1 MSLVFSYN
9 YSPNFST
16 LRRISKSIKFIV
28 IHYTG
33 MSSQSK
39 AIKRLIDEDSKVSC
53 HFFIKKNGEVIL
65 MVPEKY
71 TAWHA
76 GISNWGKYSSL
87 NKNSIGIEIHNTGHD
102 NKYESFN
109 KKQINSL
116 IKLCLYLKKKYK
128 IKNKNI
134 VGHSDISYSRKKDPG
149 EKFPWNNLAQKKL
162 SVWHNLNDK
171 TLRKLRK
178 ISIHKKYK
186 NQFFKNL
193 KKFGYYVQNDIK
205 KKNKN
210 YLIKA
215 FQRRFRNQLI
225 NGKIDK
231 ECYEISKKLSIFI
244 KN

>member
-205 KKNKN
+205 KKK
-210 YLIKA
+210 
-215 FQRRFRNQLI
+215 
-225 NGKIDK
+225 
-231 ECYEISKKLSIFI
+231 
-244 KN
+244 

>member
-1 MSLVFSYN
+1 MN
-9 YSPNFST
+9 
-16 LRRISKSIKFIV
+16 
-28 IHYTG
+28 
-33 MSSQSK
+33 SQSK

-71 TAWHA
+71 IAWHA
-76 GISNWGKYSSL
+76 GISNWGNYSSL

-205 KKNKN
+205 KK
-210 YLIKA
+210 IK
-215 FQRRFRNQLI
+215 I
-225 NGKIDK
+225 I
-231 ECYEISKKLSIFI
+231 
-244 KN
+244 

>member
-16 LRRISKSIKFIV
+16 SRRISKSIKFIV
-28 IHYTG
+28 FHYTG
-33 MSSQSK
+33 MSSQSE
-39 AIKRLIDEDSKVSC
+39 AIKRLIDEESKVSC
-53 HFFIKKNGEVIL
+53 HFFIKKNGEIIL

-102 NKYESFN
+102 NKYENFN
-109 KKQINSL
+109 KKQITSL

-128 IKNKNI
+128 IKKKNI
-134 VGHSDISYSRKKDPG
+134 VGHSDIAYSRKKDPG
-149 EKFPWNNLAQKKL
+149 EKFPWNNLAKKKL

-178 ISIHKKYK
+178 ISIRKKYK
-186 NQFFKNL
+186 NLFFKNL
-193 KKFGYYVQNDIK
+193 KKFGYHVQNNTK

-215 FQRRFRNQLI
+215 FQSRFRNQLI

-231 ECYEISKKLSIFI
+231 ECYEISKKLSIL
-244 KN
+244 

>member
-1 MSLVFSYN
+1 MGLVFSYN

-16 LRRISKSIKFIV
+16 YRRISKSIKFIV

-33 MSSQSK
+33 MSSQSE
-39 AIKRLIDEDSKVSC
+39 AIKRLIDEESKVSC

-76 GISNWGKYSSL
+76 GISNWGSYSSL

-102 NKYESFN
+102 NKYENFN
-109 KKQINSL
+109 KKQITSL

-178 ISIHKKYK
+178 ISIHKKNK
-186 NQFFKNL
+186 NLFFINL

-231 ECYEISKKLSIFI
+231 ECYEISKKLSIL
-244 KN
+244 

>member
-16 LRRISKSIKFIV
+16 YRRISKSIKFIV

-178 ISIHKKYK
+178 ISIHKK
-186 NQFFKNL
+186 NKNL
-193 KKFGYYVQNDIK
+193 F
-205 KKNKN
+205 
-210 YLIKA
+210 
-215 FQRRFRNQLI
+215 
-225 NGKIDK
+225 
-231 ECYEISKKLSIFI
+231 FI
-244 KN
+244 KNRFLFFL

>member
-1 MSLVFSYN
+1 
-9 YSPNFST
+9 
-16 LRRISKSIKFIV
+16 
-28 IHYTG
+28 
-33 MSSQSK
+33 
-39 AIKRLIDEDSKVSC
+39 
-53 HFFIKKNGEVIL
+53 

-193 KKFGYYVQNDIK
+193 KKFVFYFLNYKK

-231 ECYEISKKLSIFI
+231 ECYEISKKLS
-244 KN
+244 NL

>member
-33 MSSQSK
+33 MNSQSK

-102 NKYESFN
+102 NKYEGFN

-162 SVWHNLNDK
+162 SVWHNLNNK

-178 ISIHKKYK
+178 ISIRKKYK
-186 NQFFKNL
+186 NQFFFKRSKLIVFVVRNFITNIFNVYNIFNNWSKN
-193 KKFGYYVQNDIK
+193 
-205 KKNKN
+205 
-210 YLIKA
+210 
-215 FQRRFRNQLI
+215 
-225 NGKIDK
+225 
-231 ECYEISKKLSIFI
+231 
-244 KN
+244 

>member
-16 LRRISKSIKFIV
+16 YRRISKSIKFIV

-149 EKFPWNNLAQKKL
+149 EKFPWNNLAQKKI

-178 ISIHKKYK
+178 ISIHKKNK
-186 NQFFKNL
+186 NLFFINL
-193 KKFGYYVQNDIK
+193 KKFGYYVQNNIK

-225 NGKIDK
+225 DGKIDK
-231 ECYEISKKLSIFI
+231 ECYEISKKLSIL
-244 KN
+244 

>member
-16 LRRISKSIKFIV
+16 YRRISKSIKFIV

-178 ISIHKKYK
+178 ISIHKKNK
-186 NQFFKNL
+186 NLFFINL

-225 NGKIDK
+225 DGKIDK
-231 ECYEISKKLSIFI
+231 ECYEISKKLSIL
-244 KN
+244 

>member
-16 LRRISKSIKFIV
+16 YRRISKSIKFIV

-178 ISIHKKYK
+178 ISIHKKNK
-186 NQFFKNL
+186 NLFFINL
-193 KKFGYYVQNDIK
+193 KKFGYYVQNNIK
-205 KKNKN
+205 KKK
-210 YLIKA
+210 
-215 FQRRFRNQLI
+215 
-225 NGKIDK
+225 
-231 ECYEISKKLSIFI
+231 
-244 KN
+244 

>member
-149 EKFPWNNLAQKKL
+149 EKFPWNNLAQKQL

-178 ISIHKKYK
+178 ISIRKKYK
-186 NQFFKNL
+186 NLFFKNL
-193 KKFGYYVQNDIK
+193 KKFGYHVQNNTK

-215 FQRRFRNQLI
+215 FQSRFRNQLI

-231 ECYEISKKLSIFI
+231 ECYEISKKLSIL
-244 KN
+244 

>member
-1 MSLVFSYN
+1 MGLVFSYN

-16 LRRISKSIKFIV
+16 SRRISKSIKFIV

-33 MSSQSK
+33 MNSQSK
-39 AIKRLIDEDSKVSC
+39 AINRLIDEDSKVSC

-71 TAWHA
+71 IAWHA
-76 GISNWGKYSSL
+76 GISNWGNYSSL

-231 ECYEISKKLSIFI
+231 ECYEISKKLSIL
-244 KN
+244 

>member
-1 MSLVFSYN
+1 MSPVFSYN

-53 HFFIKKNGEVIL
+53 HFFIKKNGDVIL

-205 KKNKN
+205 KKNKS

-231 ECYEISKKLSIFI
+231 ECYEISKKLSIL
-244 KN
+244 

>member
-87 NKNSIGIEIHNTGHD
+87 NKNSIGIEIHNTGHE

-231 ECYEISKKLSIFI
+231 ECYEISKKLSIL
-244 KN
+244 

>member
-16 LRRISKSIKFIV
+16 YRRISKSIKFIV

-178 ISIHKKYK
+178 ISIHKKNK
-186 NQFFKNL
+186 NLFFINL
-193 KKFGYYVQNDIK
+193 KKFGYYVQNNIK

-225 NGKIDK
+225 DGKIDK
-231 ECYEISKKLSIFI
+231 ECYEISKKLSIL
-244 KN
+244 

>member
-178 ISIHKKYK
+178 ISIHKKNK
-186 NQFFKNL
+186 NLFFINL
-193 KKFGYYVQNDIK
+193 KKFGYYVQNNIK

-231 ECYEISKKLSIFI
+231 ECYEISKKLSIL
-244 KN
+244 

>member
-225 NGKIDK
+225 DGKIDK
-231 ECYEISKKLSIFI
+231 ECYEISKKLSIL
-244 KN
+244 

>member
-1 MSLVFSYN
+1 MSPVFSYN

-71 TAWHA
+71 IAWHA
-76 GISNWGKYSSL
+76 GISNWGNYSSL

-231 ECYEISKKLSIFI
+231 ECYEISKKLSIL
-244 KN
+244 

>member
-1 MSLVFSYN
+1 MSPVFSYN

-16 LRRISKSIKFIV
+16 PRRISKSIKFIV

-53 HFFIKKNGEVIL
+53 HFFIKKNGDVIL

-178 ISIHKKYK
+178 ISIHKKNK
-186 NQFFKNL
+186 NLFFKNL

-231 ECYEISKKLSIFI
+231 ECYEISKKLSIL
-244 KN
+244 

>member
-205 KKNKN
+205 KKNKS

-231 ECYEISKKLSIFI
+231 ECYEISKKLSIL
-244 KN
+244 

>member
-231 ECYEISKKLSIFI
+231 ECYEISKKLSIL
-244 KN
+244 

>member
-16 LRRISKSIKFIV
+16 YRRISKSIKFIV

-53 HFFIKKNGEVIL
+53 HFFIKKNGEIIL

-178 ISIHKKYK
+178 ISIHKKNK
-186 NQFFKNL
+186 NLFFINL
-193 KKFGYYVQNDIK
+193 KKFGYYVQNNIK
-205 KKNKN
+205 KKK
-210 YLIKA
+210 
-215 FQRRFRNQLI
+215 
-225 NGKIDK
+225 
-231 ECYEISKKLSIFI
+231 
-244 KN
+244 